1 MTDVWLT
8 LREAA
13 DRLGVSYEWLRLQAL
28 THKVPHRRIARQYR
42 FTDDDIAA
50 IKAMHFVEASEPPPE
65 PIKPKRKTSRVYP
78 KVSNDR

>member
-50 IKAMHFVEASEPPPE
+50 IKAMHYVETAEPV
-65 PIKPKRKTSRVYP
+65 PITKRKTAKRKDYP
-78 KVSNDR
+78 TYDR